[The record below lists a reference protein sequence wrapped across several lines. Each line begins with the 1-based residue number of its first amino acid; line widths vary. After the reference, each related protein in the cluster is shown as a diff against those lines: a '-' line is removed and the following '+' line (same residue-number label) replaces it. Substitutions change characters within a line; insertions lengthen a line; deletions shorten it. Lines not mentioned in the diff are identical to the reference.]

1 MVRRIGTVLLFT
13 VLAVVLLAPSVLA
26 GNAHFVGTPTVTRS
40 GNSLTVSGKVAGLGN
55 EEQINVEISAQAA
68 CLNRGENF
76 PEAENKESFTAA
88 GVFPVQNG
96 KADFRLTLT
105 ATFQPRCSP
114 PMTVVFGDVTVTVT
128 ATGIFLT
135 TTIPGP
141 F

>member
-1 MVRRIGTVLLFT
+1 MMRRIGTVLLFT
-13 VLAVVLLAPSVLA
+13 VLAIVMLAPSVLA
-26 GNAHFVGTPTVTRS
+26 GNAHFVGTPTATRS
-40 GNSLTVSGKVAGLGN
+40 GNSITVSGKVAGLGN

-76 PEAENKESFTAA
+76 PEAENKEAFTAA

-128 ATGIFLT
+128 DSGIFLQ